1 MIEINN
7 RSSIFN
13 IRIKNILIIILI
25 LLASPVITHTYIS
38 GSDKIT
44 HSDVF
49 VLLFFCLNIFF
60 FIKPFINHILLIIC
74 LFILLQGLI
83 IYDYKYDSFSLL
95 KSIIQNIIVISI
107 LFNNYNFYKI
117 NYNRVLIFFFFLF
130 INLIAFFNVS
140 LFDEN
145 AYAAINTAPF
155 FDSIDKGFFFVM
167 MLVFV
172 NINKNIF
179 NKWGLF
185 LLTSLSSLNILFSG
199 SRTALMIL
207 LLLAFYFLIKRLKKN
222 KFVFVGILT
231 LIFIGF
237 NIYPLEDILID
248 RAIVGQKQATL
259 FIELFKIDFS
269 ELIYFVLNDSSFLVR
284 IDNIKIIFNEMGFF
298 NYFFGFGS
306 ESWRNLLIGRLN
318 SSLDNSLIVFFFNY
332 GIFGL
337 IFFFILFKKIFNNLG
352 KQLGI
357 VILIFVMFQDILGN
371 FMFISNILFFQ
382 LLMKEKDEI

>member
-130 INLIAFFNVS
+130 INLIAFFNV
-140 LFDEN
+140 
-145 AYAAINTAPF
+145 
-155 FDSIDKGFFFVM
+155 
-167 MLVFV
+167 
-172 NINKNIF
+172 
-179 NKWGLF
+179 
-185 LLTSLSSLNILFSG
+185 
-199 SRTALMIL
+199 R
-207 LLLAFYFLIKRLKKN
+207 
-222 KFVFVGILT
+222 
-231 LIFIGF
+231 
-237 NIYPLEDILID
+237 
-248 RAIVGQKQATL
+248 
-259 FIELFKIDFS
+259 
-269 ELIYFVLNDSSFLVR
+269 SF
-284 IDNIKIIFNEMGFF
+284 
-298 NYFFGFGS
+298 
-306 ESWRNLLIGRLN
+306 
-318 SSLDNSLIVFFFNY
+318 
-332 GIFGL
+332 
-337 IFFFILFKKIFNNLG
+337 
-352 KQLGI
+352 
-357 VILIFVMFQDILGN
+357 
-371 FMFISNILFFQ
+371 
-382 LLMKEKDEI
+382 

>member
-1 MIEINN
+1 MIL
-7 RSSIFN
+7 ST
-13 IRIKNILIIILI
+13 K
-25 LLASPVITHTYIS
+25 
-38 GSDKIT
+38 D
-44 HSDVF
+44 
-49 VLLFFCLNIFF
+49 
-60 FIKPFINHILLIIC
+60 
-74 LFILLQGLI
+74 
-83 IYDYKYDSFSLL
+83 
-95 KSIIQNIIVISI
+95 
-107 LFNNYNFYKI
+107 
-117 NYNRVLIFFFFLF
+117 
-130 INLIAFFNVS
+130 
-140 LFDEN
+140 
-145 AYAAINTAPF
+145 
-155 FDSIDKGFFFVM
+155 FFFVM

-298 NYFFGFGS
+298 
-306 ESWRNLLIGRLN
+306 
-318 SSLDNSLIVFFFNY
+318 
-332 GIFGL
+332 
-337 IFFFILFKKIFNNLG
+337 
-352 KQLGI
+352 
-357 VILIFVMFQDILGN
+357 
-371 FMFISNILFFQ
+371 
-382 LLMKEKDEI
+382 